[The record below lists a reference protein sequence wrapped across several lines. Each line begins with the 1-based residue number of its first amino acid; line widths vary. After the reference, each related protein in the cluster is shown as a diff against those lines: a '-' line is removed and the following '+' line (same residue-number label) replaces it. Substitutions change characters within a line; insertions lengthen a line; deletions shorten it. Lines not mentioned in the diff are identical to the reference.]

1 MTKKRRIALAA
12 IVVCVGLVS
21 IEAYRIEFWPAAK
34 PAAEVKPAARAET
47 AVEARAREYARQL
60 QLQREILA
68 HWRKYDQEGET
79 RSPFYFLWVAGL
91 FKQFA
96 VKHLGSLKD
105 LNIVEIG
112 PGSSMIPAALYASAG
127 AKHLYCVDI
136 FEHPAIRD
144 ALPYRTAFDLAKMD
158 ADYLVRE
165 ENEIIL
171 KEEGGKA
178 TLNPDYITFVNR
190 ESFDT
195 GLPNAS
201 VDYVFSMATIEHL
214 NDPLRSIAE
223 WKRILK
229 PGGISAHFAGL
240 ADHRDFSKPYEYLKL
255 DPAAWRAQFG
265 PGRATP
271 LHEYV
276 NQWRPID
283 FRRAFEKA
291 GFEILEYS
299 TEVKSAYNRE
309 QVRRLY
315 PNQSIG
321 DADWEQIAPAVREGK
336 TREEV
341 SQIFITIVVRKPA
354 NSPKRR

>member
-1 MTKKRRIALAA
+1 M
-12 IVVCVGLVS
+12 
-21 IEAYRIEFWPAAK
+21 
-34 PAAEVKPAARAET
+34 
-47 AVEARAREYARQL
+47 
-60 QLQREILA
+60 
-68 HWRKYDQEGET
+68 
-79 RSPFYFLWVAGL
+79 WVAGL

-105 LNIVEIG
+105 LTIVEIG
-112 PGSSMIPAALYASAG
+112 PGSSMIPAALYVSAG

-158 ADYLVRE
+158 ADYFVRDAGE
-165 ENEIIL
+165 VIL

-178 TLNPDYITFVNR
+178 TLNPAYLTFLKR

-195 GLPNAS
+195 RLPDAS

-223 WKRILK
+223 WKRVLK
-229 PGGISAHFAGL
+229 PGGISAHIAAL
-240 ADHRDFSKPYEYLKL
+240 VDHRDFSKPYEYLKL
-255 DPAAWRAQFG
+255 DPAAWRARFG
-265 PGRATP
+265 PGRTP

-299 TEVKSAYNRE
+299 TEIKSAYSRE
-309 QVRRLY
+309 QIRVLY
-315 PNQSIG
+315 PNQSIT
-321 DADWEQIAPAVREGK
+321 DADWEQIAPSVREGR

-341 SQIFITIVVRKPA
+341 SQLFITIVVRKA
-354 NSPKRR
+354 K

>member
-1 MTKKRRIALAA
+1 MIRKGRIALAVV
-12 IVVCVGLVS
+12 VVCAAVVG
-21 IEAYRIEFWPAAK
+21 IEAFRVMSWPRAK
-34 PAAEVKPAARAET
+34 PTE
-47 AVEARAREYARQL
+47 EARAKEYVRQME
-60 QLQREILA
+60 LQREILA
-68 HWRKYDQEGET
+68 SWRKQDLEGDI
-79 RSPFYFLWVAGL
+79 RSPFYFVWAAGM

-96 VKHLGSLKD
+96 TKHLGSLKD

-112 PGSSMIPAALYASAG
+112 PGSTMIPAALYASAG

-144 ALPYRTAFDLAKMD
+144 ALPYRTAFDLAKLD
-158 ADYLVRE
+158 ADYFVRDA
-165 ENEIIL
+165 NEIIL

-178 TLNPDYITFVNR
+178 TLNPDYISFLKR

-195 GLPNAS
+195 GLPDAS
-201 VDYVFSMATIEHL
+201 VDYVFSLATIEHL

-229 PGGISAHFAGL
+229 PGGISAHIAGL
-240 ADHRDFSKPYEYLKL
+240 ADHRDFSKPYEYLKWN
-255 DPAAWRAQFG
+255 PAGWRAQFG
-265 PGRATP
+265 PGRAP

-283 FRRAFEKA
+283 FRRAFEQA
-291 GFEILEYS
+291 GFEILEYA
-299 TEVKSAYNRE
+299 TEIKSAYSRE
-309 QVRRLY
+309 QIRVFY

-321 DADWEQIAPAVREGK
+321 DADWQQIAPAVREGK

-354 NSPKRR
+354 KSPGT

>member
-1 MTKKRRIALAA
+1 MIRKGRIALAVLVICA
-12 IVVCVGLVS
+12 AAVG
-21 IEAYRIEFWPAAK
+21 IEAYRVMFWP
-34 PAAEVKPAARAET
+34 T
-47 AVEARAREYARQL
+47 ANPSGEARAKEYARQME
-60 QLQREILA
+60 LQREILA
-68 HWRKYDQEGET
+68 KWRKHDLEGDI
-79 RSPFYFLWVAGL
+79 RSPFYFVWAAGM

-112 PGSSMIPAALYASAG
+112 PGSSMIPAALYVSAG

-144 ALPYRTAFDLAKMD
+144 ALPYRTAFDLAKLDSDYFLRD
-158 ADYLVRE
+158 A
-165 ENEIIL
+165 NEIII
-171 KEEGGKA
+171 KEEGGNA
-178 TLNPDYITFVNR
+178 TLNPDYITFLKR

-195 GLPNAS
+195 GLPDAS

-214 NDPLRSIAE
+214 NDPLQSIAE

-229 PGGISAHFAGL
+229 PGGISAHIAGL

-255 DPAAWRAQFG
+255 DPARWRAQFG
-265 PGRATP
+265 GPGRIP
-271 LHEYV
+271 LHDYV

-283 FRRAFEKA
+283 FRRAFENA
-291 GFEILEYS
+291 GFEILEYA
-299 TEVKSAYNRE
+299 TEIKSAYSRE
-309 QVRRLY
+309 QIRVFY
-315 PNQSIG
+315 PNQSIT
-321 DADWEQIAPAVREGK
+321 DADWELIAPAVREGK

-354 NSPKRR
+354 KSPRQ